1 MAYAINE
8 TKTYE
13 KGNDAV
19 FKAAQAAVIGLEGKV
34 LKQADNRLEVQ
45 FHKTILGKVLGDR
58 THFEI
63 AVSPSGD
70 GSEVAVKAFP
80 VDAVGRE
87 LKFGAR
93 KGVAQTVMSWYWAH
107 LEHNLNKG

>member
-1 MAYAINE
+1 MKYRINE
-8 TKTYE
+8 TKTYNQ
-13 KGNDAV
+13 GNDAV
-19 FKAAQAAVIGLEGKV
+19 FKAAQAAVAGLEGKI
-34 LKQADNRLEVQ
+34 LKQVDNQLEVQ

-63 AVSPSGD
+63 VVSPSGD
-70 GSEVAVKAFP
+70 DSQVAVEAFP

-93 KGVAQTVMSWYWAH
+93 KGVTKTVMSWYWAH

>member
-1 MAYAINE
+1 MNYTINE
-8 TKTYE
+8 SKTYE
-13 KGNDAV
+13 QGNDAV
-19 FKAAQAAVIGLEGKV
+19 FRAAQAAVSGLEGKV

-45 FHKTILGKVLGDR
+45 FDKKILGKVLGDR
-58 THFEI
+58 TRFDI
-63 AVSPSGD
+63 AVSPNGD

-107 LEHNLNKG
+107 LEHNLKKG